1 MNHPFASIDDI
12 RALEAQPYDAVV
24 PVTSTYAL
32 LERSTRLWGTR
43 PALTFLES
51 GERDAPAR
59 TVDYATLLAN
69 VRRAANLF
77 RSLGVGPDDAVAI
90 LAPNLPE
97 AHYALW
103 GAEIAGRACPINN
116 QLNVEHIAALLKAA
130 NAKVLVALGP
140 NAELDIWSKVL
151 ALQASGVT
159 QVLQIEAGLD
169 SVAMNTG
176 GSIGSAGAAA
186 ADSNVQIF
194 QHALAGQPDQLTF
207 DPALTRDRIAAC
219 YHTGGTTGAPKFAL
233 HTHGNQVHTS
243 WFAPRYYGFDEHTVE
258 INGFPLFHVAGAFVY
273 GLSCLAV
280 GAQQILPTLTGMRNA
295 AFVRNYW
302 HHCGRFGVTAL
313 AGVPTVLAAL
323 MNVPRGNANT
333 ATVRIALTGG
343 SPLPTEL
350 ADQFEAHTGLP
361 VRNILG
367 MTESAGLLSI
377 GLLHA
382 PRVAGS
388 TGLRLPYSQVKA
400 VRMNAGEPDFSHTC
414 APGETGIIVACGP
427 HVSPGYTDA
436 RRNAGMFTADGWLI
450 SGDLGHVDAAG
461 NIFITGRAK
470 DVIIR
475 GAHNIDPG
483 MVEEAFLAHPDVSMC
498 AVVGEPDAYAGE
510 LPVAFITLKPGV
522 MAGAAAGAG
531 ADLDSIA
538 NAILVA
544 IAPRIAERPA
554 VPKRV
559 TVIDAMPM
567 TAIGKIHKPTLRLR
581 AIETKLGEMLAA
593 LTSAIV
599 TVQGRDD
606 GGVLSAVLHVASAEN
621 QSKLEDD
628 VRKILGGIALHYT
641 FERES

>member
-1 MNHPFASIDDI
+1 MNRPFASIDDI
-12 RALEAQPYDAVV
+12 RIFEAQPYDAVV

-32 LERSTRLWGTR
+32 LERSARLWGTR
-43 PALTFLES
+43 PALTLLEN
-51 GERDAPAR
+51 GERDTAAR

-77 RSLGVGPDDAVAI
+77 RALGVGRDDAVAI
-90 LAPNLPE
+90 LAPNVPE

-116 QLNVEHIAALLKAA
+116 LLNVEHIAALLKAA

-140 NAELDIWSKVL
+140 NPELDIWSKVA
-151 ALQASGVT
+151 ALQESGVT
-159 QVLQIEAGLD
+159 QVLQIAVDHTGTKGNAVAGE
-169 SVAMNTG
+169 
-176 GSIGSAGAAA
+176 SI
-186 ADSNVQIF
+186 QLF
-194 QHALAGQPDQLTF
+194 QHALAAQPDQLTF
-207 DPALTRDRIAAC
+207 DPALTRGRIAAC
-219 YHTGGTTGAPKFAL
+219 YHTGGTTGAPKLAQ

-280 GAQQILPTLTGMRNA
+280 GAQQILPALTGMRNA
-295 AFVRNYW
+295 TFVRNYW
-302 HHCGRFGVTAL
+302 HHCERFGVTAL

-323 MNVPRGNANT
+323 MNVPRGSADIS
-333 ATVRIALTGG
+333 TVRIALTGG

-377 GLLHA
+377 GPLHA

-388 TGLRLPYSQVKA
+388 TGLRLPYSEVRA
-400 VRMNAGEPDFSHTC
+400 VRLNAGEPDFSQPC
-414 APGETGIIVACGP
+414 APGETGIIVARGP
-427 HVSPGYTDA
+427 HVSPGYTDP
-436 RRNAGMFTADGWLI
+436 RRNAGMFTSDGWLI

-461 NIFITGRAK
+461 NIFVTGRAK

-510 LPVAFITLKPGV
+510 LPVAFITLKPGTALSV
-522 MAGAAAGAG
+522 TGDFAAA
-531 ADLDSIA
+531 A
-538 NAILVA
+538 NAILAAVA
-544 IAPRIAERPA
+544 SHIAERPA

-559 TVIDAMPM
+559 TVIDAMPL
-567 TAIGKIHKPTLRLR
+567 TAIGKIYKPALRLR
-581 AIETKLGEMLAA
+581 AIETKLGEMLTALNDAA
-593 LTSAIV
+593 V
-599 TVQGRDD
+599 RVRGQDE
-606 GGVLSAVLHVASAEN
+606 GGMLSAELQVVSGRALPA
-621 QSKLEDD
+621 LEAD
-628 VRKILGGIALHYT
+628 VRTILRGIALRYT
-641 FERES
+641 VVKRA

>member
-1 MNHPFASIDDI
+1 MNRIFASIDDI
-12 RALEAQPYDAVV
+12 RILETQPYDAVV

-32 LERSTRLWGTR
+32 VERSARLWGAR
-43 PALTFLES
+43 PALTFLEH
-51 GERDAPAR
+51 GERDTPVR

-77 RSLGVGPDDAVAI
+77 RALGVGPDEAVAI

-103 GAEIAGRACPINN
+103 GAEIAGRACPINHL
-116 QLNVEHIAALLKAA
+116 LNVAHIAALLKAA

-140 NAELDIWSKVL
+140 NPELDIWSKVA
-151 ALQASGVT
+151 ALQRAGVT
-159 QVLQIEAGLD
+159 QVLQIAVERAGIEGAGD
-169 SVAMNTG
+169 
-176 GSIGSAGAAA
+176 GAAA
-186 ADSNVQIF
+186 GAGEGTQLF
-194 QHALAGQPDQLTF
+194 QRALAAQPDQLTF
-207 DPALTRDRIAAC
+207 DPALTRGRIAAC
-219 YHTGGTTGAPKFAL
+219 YHTGGTTGAPKLAL

-280 GAQQILPTLTGMRNA
+280 GAQQILPALTGMRNTT
-295 AFVRNYW
+295 FVRNYW
-302 HHCGRFGVTAL
+302 HHCERFGVTAL

-323 MNVPRGNANT
+323 MNVPRGSADIS
-333 ATVRIALTGG
+333 TVRIALTGG

-377 GLLHA
+377 GPLHA
-382 PRVAGS
+382 PRVSGS
-388 TGLRLPYSQVKA
+388 TGLRLPYSEIKA
-400 VRMNAGEPDFSHTC
+400 VRVNAGEPDFSQPC
-414 APGETGIIVACGP
+414 AADETGIIVARGP

-436 RRNAGMFTADGWLI
+436 QRNAGIFTADGWLI

-461 NIFITGRAK
+461 NIFVTGRAK

-510 LPVAFITLKPGV
+510 LPVAFITLKPG
-522 MAGAAAGAG
+522 
-531 ADLDSIA
+531 A
-538 NAILVA
+538 NADTAEILAAVA
-544 IAPRIAERPA
+544 PHIAERPA

-567 TAIGKIHKPTLRLR
+567 TAIGKIYKPALRLR
-581 AIETKLGEMLAA
+581 AIETKLGEMLMPLAGS
-593 LTSAIV
+593 TV
-599 TVQGRDD
+599 RVQGHDD
-606 GGVLSAVLHVASAEN
+606 GGVLSAVLHLVSAQD

-628 VRKILGGIALHYT
+628 VRKLLGGIALRYT
-641 FERES
+641 FKRES